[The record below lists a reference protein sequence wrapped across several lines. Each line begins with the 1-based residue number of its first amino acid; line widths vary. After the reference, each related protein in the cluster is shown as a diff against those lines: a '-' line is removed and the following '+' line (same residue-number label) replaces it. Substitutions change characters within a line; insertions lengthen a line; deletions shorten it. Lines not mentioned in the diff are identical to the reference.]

1 MDTKK
6 RTIIKI
12 AIWSGLAF
20 STTIASAYVIEN
32 QITTSLKIAAIDFII
47 KVTMHVT
54 YERIWQHIK
63 WGKSLSESIII
74 PSIS

>member
-1 MDTKK
+1 MDSKK
-6 RTIIKI
+6 RTVIKI

-20 STTIASAYVIEN
+20 STTILSAYVIDN
-32 QITTSLKIAAIDFII
+32 KINTSLKIAAIDFTI

-63 WGKSLSESIII
+63 WGKTITN
-74 PSIS
+74 PDPNV